1 MRADFYTRFK
11 ATSEQRLAKQSLC
24 VKLDED
30 IDALIRAK
38 LKGTARGEWVRK
50 VLREAALRDL
60 SETSAWDGGN

>member
-1 MRADFYTRFK
+1 MRADYYTRFK
-11 ATSEQRLAKQSLC
+11 PANEQRLAKQSLC

-30 IDALIRAK
+30 IDALIREK

-60 SETSAWDGGN
+60 IEE